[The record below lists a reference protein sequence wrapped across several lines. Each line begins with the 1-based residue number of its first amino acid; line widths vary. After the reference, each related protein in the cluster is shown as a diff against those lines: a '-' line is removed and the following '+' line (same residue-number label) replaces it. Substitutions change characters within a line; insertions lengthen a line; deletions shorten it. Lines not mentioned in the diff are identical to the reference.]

1 LDLIIALSKVDTS
14 ILNPA
19 ASAVVD
25 VIVAVCF
32 PWVPAA
38 AMVSVVAGV
47 PAAVIIL
54 TALDVPGVSDVA

>member
-1 LDLIIALSKVDTS
+1 M
-14 ILNPA
+14 ILASHNNPA
-19 ASAVVD
+19 AYCSAVAN
-25 VIVAVCF
+25 VIATVGF

-38 AMVSVVAGV
+38 VMVSGACAGI